1 MKTKLMG
8 GAYKMHTQAI
18 LLAAGKGTRMK
29 SERPKVLHEICGKS
43 MLSYV
48 IDNVKNADI
57 EKIAVIAGYKSDE
70 VIKSIEGSA
79 IKTYIQ
85 SEQLGTGHAVMQA
98 AEFID
103 DNAYVVVLCGDAP
116 LVDSDTI
123 IKLCSYTFNNKK
135 EAVVLSARLDNP
147 FGYGRIVRNNKNE
160 FEKIVEQKDAS
171 EEEESITEIN
181 SGVYCFLG
189 KALKL
194 ALNNLNNNNKQNEYY
209 LTDTIEYLL
218 SNGYN
223 IGVIEEDNC
232 DIIKAVNDRC
242 QLAELEKFMRKK
254 INKKWMLLGV
264 SMIDPDTTYIASD
277 VVLKEDVTLYPGVV
291 IEKGSK
297 IGKGCVV
304 TSGSI
309 ITNSKIGKNC
319 YIQNSVITDSIVGDN
334 VKIGPYA
341 HLRPKSRLSD
351 NVKIGNFVE
360 IKNSSFGKNSKSSHL
375 TYIGDA
381 EIGENVNLGC
391 GVVFV
396 NYDGKNKNLTVVE
409 DDCFVGCNVN
419 LVAPV
424 RVKKGAYIAAG
435 STITEDV
442 EEYALAIARSKQ
454 VNKENWVKNK

>member
-1 MKTKLMG
+1 
-8 GAYKMHTQAI
+8 MHTQAI
-18 LLAAGKGTRMK
+18 ILAAGKGTRMK
-29 SERPKVLHEICGKS
+29 SEMPKVLHEICGKS

-48 IDNVKNADI
+48 IDNVENAGI
-57 EKIAVIAGYKSDE
+57 EKIAVVAGYKSEE
-70 VIKSIEGSA
+70 VIRSIESNT
-79 IKTYIQ
+79 INIYIQ
-85 SEQLGTGHAVMQA
+85 SKQLGTGHAVMKA
-98 AEFID
+98 ADFIKD
-103 DNAYVVVLCGDAP
+103 DSYVIILCGDAP

-123 IKLCSYTFNNKK
+123 KKLTEYTYHNKK
-135 EAVVLSARLDNP
+135 DAVVLSAILKDP
-147 FGYGRIVRNNKNE
+147 HGYGRIVKNNNGE
-160 FEKIVEQKDAS
+160 FERIIEQKDA
-171 EEEESITEIN
+171 TENQKGIKEVN

-189 KALKL
+189 KALKS

-254 INKKWMLLGV
+254 INEKWLHGGV
-264 SMIDPDTTYIASD
+264 SMIDPDTTYISYDAI
-277 VVLKEDVTLYPGVV
+277 LGEDVTLYPGVY

-297 IGKGCVV
+297 IGKGCII
-304 TSGSI
+304 TCGSI
-309 ITNSKIGKNC
+309 IKNSEIGENC
-319 YIQNSVITDSIVGDN
+319 YIQNSVITDSCVGNN

-341 HLRPKSRLSD
+341 HLRPKSKLSD

-360 IKNSSFGKNSKSSHL
+360 IKNSSFGENSKSSHL

-396 NYDGKNKNLTVVE
+396 NYDGKNKHLTVVE

-424 RVKKGAYIAAG
+424 RIKKGAYIAAG
-435 STITEDV
+435 STITDDV
-442 EEYALAIARSKQ
+442 DEYSLAIARSKQ